1 MNHGAGLLMWFW
13 CLFLISL
20 KRIFLEA
27 KYLRCVIFAQFV
39 INKLLSS
46 YIFLAVSHCF
56 CKNVTLTLTYKQ
68 DNFSHLGYQ
77 GRCNLRGQGGTVS
90 WPCLHLL
97 KSLNNICCSAAAL
110 MRGGTCLGFPRR
122 IQSDLAQLKT
132 CFSLLEQM
140 LFILRDAIKK
150 RKLQDISRTD
160 ITTGTEHGYRVKDSA
175 QSNDDK

>member
-1 MNHGAGLLMWFW
+1 M
-13 CLFLISL
+13 
-20 KRIFLEA
+20 
-27 KYLRCVIFAQFV
+27 
-39 INKLLSS
+39 
-46 YIFLAVSHCF
+46 
-56 CKNVTLTLTYKQ
+56 
-68 DNFSHLGYQ
+68 
-77 GRCNLRGQGGTVS
+77 
-90 WPCLHLL
+90 
-97 KSLNNICCSAAAL
+97 AAL